1 LKYIFAKYVS
11 EQTSFITYSKKMSSK
26 DFKQI
31 IIESLDVLRKRD
43 LADKA
48 PFGARAYAKVIAQL
62 KNYEG
67 PITTYENVESIDGIG
82 EKIKKKIKEILET
95 GSLASAEKAKE
106 LYNIDALDAFQNIYG
121 VGPAKATELIKA
133 GYTSIAQLRD
143 AIKTNPKLLNDKQKI
158 GLKYYEDLL
167 ERIPRDEMEEH
178 RDILDVLKPVEMED
192 YETEIVGSF
201 RRGVKSSGDIDV
213 LIRVPSGIDSKTS
226 KESLT
231 LYVEMLKGFGYIE
244 EILALGEHKCMAISR
259 IDEELLSELY
269 DRKYLAI
276 GRMYN
281 GKARRLDLLMT
292 PDEEYAYA
300 ILYFTGSDRFNVAF
314 RQYAL
319 DNGYT
324 LNEHTLT
331 PIRAGVQSVPY
342 MKTEKDIF
350 KFLGLRYIEPSKRV
364 DGNQIIPI
372 KSRPKV
378 AS

>member
-1 LKYIFAKYVS
+1 M
-11 EQTSFITYSKKMSSK
+11 SKQALLLIPRISLKMSK
-26 DFKQI
+26 DYKQTI
-31 IIESLDVLRKRD
+31 IDSLDILRKRD

-48 PFGARAYAKVIAQL
+48 PFGARAYAKVITQL
-62 KNYEG
+62 KNYNG
-67 PITTYENVESIDGIG
+67 PITTYENVENIDGIG

-133 GYTSIAQLRD
+133 GYTTITQLRE
-143 AIKTNPKLLNDKQKI
+143 AIKKNPKLLNDKQKI

-167 ERIPRDEMEEH
+167 ERIPRAEMEEH
-178 RDILDVLKPVEMED
+178 RDILNSLLPDEMAD
-192 YETEIVGSF
+192 YDTEIVGSF
-201 RRGVKSSGDIDV
+201 RREAISSGDIDV
-213 LIRVPSGIDSKTS
+213 LIRVPNGTESKTA
-226 KESLT
+226 KENLA
-231 LYVEMLKGFGYIE
+231 LYVKMLEGFGYIE
-244 EILALGEHKCMAISR
+244 EILALGEHKCMAIS
-259 IDEELLSELY
+259 
-269 DRKYLAI
+269 
-276 GRMYN
+276 RMYN

-319 DNGYT
+319 DKGYT
-324 LNEHTLT
+324 LNEHALT

-350 KFLGLRYIEPSKRV
+350 KFLGLRYIEPSQRI
-364 DGNQIIPI
+364 DNNQIIPI

-378 AS
+378 ASN

>member
-1 LKYIFAKYVS
+1 
-11 EQTSFITYSKKMSSK
+11 MSSK